1 MVGVNSGYNPQL
13 DAMSP
18 TRQTVALMPTAELN
32 IVREPATPSAMSS
45 PADAVESLEELV
57 KLAENAGASDIHI
70 AHGPE
75 QVRVEFRLDGELT
88 PVKALA
94 LEDGERLCG
103 RIKYLARLKTYQESL
118 PQDGRISRADVSA
131 SCDLRV
137 STYPTIHGEKVVL
150 RLFNQTVAR
159 PLDQLGLPAAGVAAL
174 RAALGVNAGLILL
187 TGPAGSGKT
196 TTIYSALRHLTER
209 GGRHVITVEDPVEQ
223 TLAGVMQTEINEARG
238 LTFAVA
244 ARHLL
249 RQDPQ
254 TLVIG
259 EIRDDETARIAV
271 QGALTGHQVIATL
284 HAGSCRGVFDR
295 LMSLSADAY
304 AATATV
310 RLILNQRLVRTF
322 CEKCNGAGCPECFT
336 TGYRGRQPIA
346 EWFAVDDAMR
356 ERLRREGAQVIQPSP
371 TLAEAAVE
379 LVAQGRTSRAE
390 VERMIGM

>member
-1 MVGVNSGYNPQL
+1 
-13 DAMSP
+13 
-18 TRQTVALMPTAELN
+18 MPEA
-32 IVREPATPSAMSS
+32 ATTSVVSS
-45 PADAVESLEELV
+45 PAGATETLEKLV
-57 KLAENAGASDIHI
+57 KLAEGAGASDIHVGP
-70 AHGPE
+70 GPE

-88 PVKALA
+88 PVRELP
-94 LEDGERLCG
+94 LDEGERLCG

-118 PQDGRISRADVSA
+118 PQDGRISRADLA
-131 SCDLRV
+131 AGCDVRV

-150 RLFNQTVAR
+150 RLFNQSVAR
-159 PLDQLGLPAAGVAAL
+159 PLDELGLPAACVTALHGAL
-174 RAALGVNAGLILL
+174 RGNAGLILL

-196 TTIYSALRHLTER
+196 TTIYSCLRQLIER

-223 TLAGVMQTEINEARG
+223 TIPGVMQTEINEARG

-259 EIRDDETARIAV
+259 EIRDDETARVAV

-295 LMSLSADAY
+295 LMSLSADTY

-310 RLILNQRLVRTF
+310 RLILNQRLVRTY
-322 CEKCNGAGCPECFT
+322 CEKCNGAGCGECLK
-336 TGYRGRQPIA
+336 TGFRGRRPIA
-346 EWFAVDDAMR
+346 EWFAVDDAIR

-371 TLAEAAVE
+371 TLAEAAAE
-379 LVAQGRTSRAE
+379 LVTAGRTSRAE

>member
-1 MVGVNSGYNPQL
+1 MKEEFCLTPLSIVGEPATTS
-13 DAMSP
+13 AMSP
-18 TRQTVALMPTAELN
+18 
-32 IVREPATPSAMSS
+32 
-45 PADAVESLEELV
+45 PADAVESLEDLV
-57 KLAENAGASDIHI
+57 TLAESAGASDIHI

-75 QVRVEFRLDGELT
+75 HVRVEFRLDGELT

-94 LEDGERLCG
+94 LEEGERLCG

-118 PQDGRISRADVSA
+118 PQDGRISRADVNA

-150 RLFNQTVAR
+150 RLFNQSVAR

-322 CEKCNGAGCPECFT
+322 CEKCNGAGCPACFT
-336 TGYRGRQPIA
+336 TGYRGRRPIA
-346 EWFAVDDAMR
+346 EWFAMDDVLR
-356 ERLRREGAQVIQPSP
+356 ERLRREGAQIIQPTP
-371 TLAEAAVE
+371 TLAEAAAE
-379 LVAQGRTSRAE
+379 LVADGRTSRAE

>member
-1 MVGVNSGYNPQL
+1 
-13 DAMSP
+13 
-18 TRQTVALMPTAELN
+18 MP
-32 IVREPATPSAMSS
+32 S
-45 PADAVESLEELV
+45 PADAVGSLEELV

-88 PVKALA
+88 PVKDLS
-94 LEDGERLCG
+94 LDDGERLCG

-118 PQDGRISRADVSA
+118 PQDGRISRADVNA

-150 RLFNQTVAR
+150 RLFNQSVAR
-159 PLDQLGLPAAGVAAL
+159 PLDQLGLPAAAVAAL
-174 RAALGVNAGLILL
+174 RSALSSNAGLILL

-322 CEKCNGAGCPECFT
+322 CEKCNGAGCPDCFT
-336 TGYRGRQPIA
+336 TGYRGRRPVA
-346 EWFAVDDAMR
+346 EWFAFDDVLR
-356 ERLRREGAQVIQPSP
+356 DRLLREGAQIIQPTP
-371 TLAEAAVE
+371 TLAEAAAE
-379 LVAQGRTSRAE
+379 LVTQGRTRREE
-390 VERMIGM
+390 VNRMTGT

>member
-1 MVGVNSGYNPQL
+1 MTSPPRISCPRPITTLRIVSKSDTTADMESTSGAAQAL
-13 DAMSP
+13 EGFV
-18 TRQTVALMPTAELN
+18 RQAE
-32 IVREPATPSAMSS
+32 E
-45 PADAVESLEELV
+45 
-57 KLAENAGASDIHI
+57 AGASDIHL
-70 AHGPE
+70 AHEPGR
-75 QVRVEFRLDGELT
+75 VRIELRLDGELT
-88 PVKALA
+88 PICDLPLA
-94 LEDGERLCG
+94 EGERLCG

-118 PQDGRISRADVSA
+118 PQDGRISRAELNARCDV
-131 SCDLRV
+131 RV
-137 STYPTIHGEKVVL
+137 STYPAIHGEKIVL
-150 RLFNQTVAR
+150 RLFNQSVAR
-159 PLDQLGLPAAGVAAL
+159 PLAELGLPEICVTTLKSVL
-174 RAALGVNAGLILL
+174 RSNAGLILL

-196 TTIYSALRHLTER
+196 TTIYSCLRHLTER

-223 TLAGVMQTEINEARG
+223 TLLGVMQTEINEARG

-259 EIRDDETARIAV
+259 EIRDDETARVAV

-322 CEKCNGAGCPECFT
+322 CEKCKGAGCGECLNIGF
-336 TGYRGRQPIA
+336 RGRRPIA
-346 EWFAVDDAMR
+346 EWFAVDEALR
-356 ERLRREGAQVIQPSP
+356 ERLRREGAQVIQPAP
-371 TLAEAAVE
+371 TLAEAAAQ
-379 LVAQGRTSRAE
+379 LVADSRTSRAE
-390 VERMIGM
+390 VDRMIGT

>member
-1 MVGVNSGYNPQL
+1 MTTASHRNEVRSN
-13 DAMSP
+13 A
-18 TRQTVALMPTAELN
+18 ALS
-32 IVREPATPSAMSS
+32 IVREPAITSAMQA
-45 PADAVESLEELV
+45 PADAIESLEEFV
-57 KLAENAGASDIHI
+57 KLAESAGASDIHF

-75 QVRVEFRLDGELT
+75 RVRVEFRLDGELT
-88 PVKALA
+88 PVKDLSLA
-94 LEDGERLCG
+94 EGERLCG

-118 PQDGRISRADVSA
+118 PQDGRISRADVNA

-150 RLFNQTVAR
+150 RLFNQSVAR

-174 RAALGVNAGLILL
+174 RAALGANAGLILL

-322 CEKCNGAGCPECFT
+322 GEKCNGAGCPVCFT
-336 TGYRGRQPIA
+336 TGYRGRRPIA
-346 EWFAVDDAMR
+346 EWFAIDDVLR
-356 ERLRREGAQVIQPSP
+356 ERLRREGAQVIQPAP
-371 TLAEAAVE
+371 TLAEAAAE
-379 LVAQGRTSRAE
+379 LVTDGRTSRAE
-390 VERMIGM
+390 VERMIGT